1 MRETRLTIIMYH
13 YIRDLKKSRHPRI
26 KGLDIYLFKEQL
38 EYLKKHYNFVT
49 IEQIIAAFDGKMD
62 GENMLTGGACPL
74 ILFC

>member
-1 MRETRLTIIMYH
+1 MGEHEVIICTENQS
-13 YIRDLKKSRHPRI
+13 ITL
-26 KGLDIYLFKEQL
+26 KGLDIHLFKEQL

-49 IEQIIAAFDGKMD
+49 IKQIIAAFDGKMD

>member
-1 MRETRLTIIMYH
+1 MRETKLTIIMYH
-13 YIRDLKKSRHPRI
+13 YIRDLKKSRYPRI
-26 KGLDIYLFKEQL
+26 KGLDIHLFKEQL
-38 EYLKKHYNFVT
+38 EYLKKHYNFVA